1 MNRCALFLL
10 FMTSTAVGQ
19 STNEDGYPSFES
31 LAVSGDGRDVFFV
44 SHLLLRGEEARTSSF
59 GRMYRYAP
67 GLPKIEIT
75 ESNGEQ
81 FFGAFLANDGSTLAQ
96 YCGRTEGSF
105 KPILYDGVCLT
116 RQGQRS
122 FYRGTS
128 ARISR
133 NARFLF
139 QVDGYPLLRDLT
151 SGEVFPLPGVR
162 PLHTHNALSDNGTLV
177 THFVS
182 ALTSIPNRRTVALA
196 RPGAAQR
203 LLFEGGVISLAAI
216 SPDAVYVFLREDRE
230 DTDGMVSSLIEIEV
244 ASGIRRMLF
253 QTKNDRFNFSLD
265 HDAQHVMIRY
275 FQAISIWNRATN
287 SVSRI
292 ADSPD
297 LIVSAV
303 LSDDGS
309 TVAYQ
314 RSSGAITKV
323 NTVPVTTDEENPYFV
338 SEELYGDTPNKF
350 TPQGRTTY
358 PGSAVFFSTSG
369 FSQDSVIT
377 IDGLPIPILRLHGS
391 SIQYQEL
398 LLQIPWELPLPAFA
412 GSVLVT
418 QPGSPFV
425 LKASLTFQRE
435 PTPSFFNFFDP
446 LAGAFVL
453 FAALEDFSSLTSSSN
468 PALAGSI
475 IHAYLG
481 ALGPLDQPIRTGE
494 AGPADPPARPLAQMT
509 CELRNLET
517 NSAFRQIEV
526 PTLVYAP
533 GLIGA
538 YQADFRIPGDWPG
551 GRNLLR
557 CKTSLTSSDQTLLF
571 TKAQLRVN

>member
-10 FMTSTAVGQ
+10 FMTSTTVGQ
-19 STNEDGYPSFES
+19 STNEDGYPIFES

-81 FFGAFLANDGSTLAQ
+81 FSGAFLANDGSTLAQ
-96 YCGRTEGSF
+96 YCRKTDGSF
-105 KPILYDGVCLT
+105 RPILYDGVCLT

-151 SGEVFPLPGVR
+151 SGEVFLLPGVR

-182 ALTSIPNRRTVALA
+182 ALTSIPNRRTVALT
-196 RPGAAQR
+196 RPGEAQR

-216 SPDAVYVFLREDRE
+216 SPDSRYVFLRED
-230 DTDGMVSSLIEIEV
+230 TDETISSLIEIEV
-244 ASGIRRMLF
+244 DSGIRRTLF
-253 QTKNDRFNFSLD
+253 ETKNDRFDFSLD

-287 SVSRI
+287 SISRI

-323 NTVPVTTDEENPYFV
+323 KTVPVTTDEENPYFV

-350 TPQGRTTY
+350 TPRGRTT
-358 PGSAVFFSTSG
+358 S
-369 FSQDSVIT
+369 
-377 IDGLPIPILRLHGS
+377 R
-391 SIQYQEL
+391 
-398 LLQIPWELPLPAFA
+398 
-412 GSVLVT
+412 
-418 QPGSPFV
+418 
-425 LKASLTFQRE
+425 
-435 PTPSFFNFFDP
+435 
-446 LAGAFVL
+446 
-453 FAALEDFSSLTSSSN
+453 
-468 PALAGSI
+468 
-475 IHAYLG
+475 
-481 ALGPLDQPIRTGE
+481 
-494 AGPADPPARPLAQMT
+494 PAD
-509 CELRNLET
+509 
-517 NSAFRQIEV
+517 
-526 PTLVYAP
+526 
-533 GLIGA
+533 
-538 YQADFRIPGDWPG
+538 
-551 GRNLLR
+551 
-557 CKTSLTSSDQTLLF
+557 
-571 TKAQLRVN
+571 